1 MCRTFCA
8 PFVSV
13 IESKQ
18 TSDTQEESRS
28 QREELRRGLLEL
40 SNLMTDIKT
49 SDDSI
54 KEKAVTL
61 RKLHKK
67 NQDRRLD
74 AILDA
79 RKVLNDEQKQQ
90 IHDKIQELISGSM
103 RPHRISMSIDQNVNA
118 YLYDD

>member
-1 MCRTFCA
+1 
-8 PFVSV
+8 
-13 IESKQ
+13 
-18 TSDTQEESRS
+18 
-28 QREELRRGLLEL
+28 
-40 SNLMTDIKT
+40 MTDIKT

>member
-1 MCRTFCA
+1 VCRTFCA